1 MLFSAFP
8 VKYLTL
14 FLYIKVNIPEINIS
28 TILYLFLLLFRGTG
42 NYNQNIFQHMI
53 ARFDTQVFLYV
64 KRSRKPS
71 GNHTD
76 YNSNGLN
83 MTEKVSN
90 IFLISSLV
98 RDNSWIPIMVDLLI
112 WWD

>member
-53 ARFDTQVFLYV
+53 ARFNTQVFLYV

-83 MTEKVSN
+83 MIEKVSN
-90 IFLISSLV
+90 IFLDSRSV
-98 RDNSWIPIMVDLLI
+98 RDNS
-112 WWD
+112 